1 MYDVEL
7 NGVVIKMRSIKGRFL
22 HKKKGRFILEQLEN
36 SCTKWIIYF
45 SQKERLTYL
54 VKNTEKI
61 DLDLLII
68 NFRIASKYK
77 IRFSII
83 CAVTQTEF
91 LVGRVLWILV
101 RWDKTL
107 RVKNADSR
115 LCMSICTRETRSTS
129 QNLCI
134 ACWKIVLSQ
143 TCKCIWKKL
152 I

>member
-7 NGVVIKMRSIKGRFL
+7 NGVVIKMRSIKR
-22 HKKKGRFILEQLEN
+22 K
-36 SCTKWIIYF
+36 IYF
-45 SQKERLTYL
+45 GAAWEKLYKMNNLFFTKREIDLSGEEQK
-54 VKNTEKI
+54 KI

-107 RVKNADSR
+107 RG
-115 LCMSICTRETRSTS
+115 
-129 QNLCI
+129 
-134 ACWKIVLSQ
+134 
-143 TCKCIWKKL
+143 
-152 I
+152 